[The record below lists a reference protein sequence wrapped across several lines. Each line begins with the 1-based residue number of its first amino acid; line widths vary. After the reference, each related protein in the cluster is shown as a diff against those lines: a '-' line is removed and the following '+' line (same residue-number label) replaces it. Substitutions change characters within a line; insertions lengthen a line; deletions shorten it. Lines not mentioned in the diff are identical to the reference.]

1 VSQKE
6 PTKMTFW
13 YYVGSTAH
21 VWLDVISALKMRVIL
36 WHGKWYKLLDEKKKL
51 YRPSI
56 HSLMFMFYQHK
67 EHKVSNA
74 DHSRNETSFHLTRSD
89 VTELEHRTK
98 HQPHTTYRI
107 RG

>member
-1 VSQKE
+1 
-6 PTKMTFW
+6 MTFW